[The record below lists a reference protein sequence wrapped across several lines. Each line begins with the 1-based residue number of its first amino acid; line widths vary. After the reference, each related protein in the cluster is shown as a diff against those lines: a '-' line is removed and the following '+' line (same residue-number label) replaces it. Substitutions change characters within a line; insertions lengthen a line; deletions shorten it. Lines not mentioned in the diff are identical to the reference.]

1 MNTPS
6 VFFWSITDTSV
17 EYNTLPTDLRCR
29 VLRTRSSTIVPADHE
44 FLDAD
49 ENEILQLARCVTMK
63 HALYRFCGGEGQG
76 FSGV

>member
-17 EYNTLPTDLRCR
+17 EYDTSPTDLRSR
-29 VLRTRSSTIVPADHE
+29 VLRTLSRTIVPAE
-44 FLDAD
+44 FLDIH
-49 ENEILQLARCVTMK
+49 ENQILQQTRCVMK
-63 HALYRFCGGEGQG
+63 KYVLYRFCGGEGKG